1 MTKTQPIGARNAPH
15 MTEEIRWAV
24 TPDEK
29 RALLIRA
36 ATEGVKVSDLLR
48 DAMGLPRA
56 QRGKRKR
63 EAA

>member
-36 ATEGVKVSDLLR
+36 ATD
-48 DAMGLPRA
+48 
-56 QRGKRKR
+56 RKSVV
-63 EAA
+63 